1 MSVAAPRP
9 IRPKRPLRRPLQ
21 IGAFMRKEILDVM
34 HQPRLLLTLV
44 LGPFLIMAAFGIGYD
59 DTPAKMRTVFV
70 ASSEDNPMIQQVRD
84 YTERL
89 GNFVDVRGVSTDEQA
104 VRRLLADGDI
114 DLMVKFPDDPMKSV
128 LGGERA
134 PIEVV
139 HTRLDPIQRT
149 AIVFASDLAV
159 GEINGAILARIV
171 WDGQQAANSAL
182 QEMQTVLG
190 QMRADAPSG
199 VESDRVQRLGELAD
213 TVSSSLDQVTSVDPA
228 VVTQPFT
235 SEVRLQVDRV
245 PDVTDWYA
253 PAAVVLMLQQF
264 GVAFG
269 SLTFVRERQLGIVD
283 VFRVAPVGA
292 TEALVGKY
300 LAYLALGLAVGAALT
315 ALVVFVIGTPLAGSV
330 WAVAAIMALSL
341 VASIGLGFVIS
352 LASGSDAQAVQYT
365 MITLLASLFF
375 SGFFLAV
382 GQMEGVAKVIG
393 WLLPVTYGM
402 AMLRDVMLRGSGL
415 DPRLVGGLVAYSVVA
430 FVLALLGTRR
440 RIGTG

>member
-1 MSVAAPRP
+1 MSIAPPRP
-9 IRPKRPLRRPLQ
+9 VRSKRPLRRPLQ
-21 IGAFMRKEILDVM
+21 IGAFMRKEILDVV

-44 LGPFLIMAAFGIGYD
+44 LGPFLVMAAFGIGYD
-59 DTPAKMRTVFV
+59 DTPERMRTVFV
-70 ASSEDNPMIQQVRD
+70 ASSNDNPMLQQVRD
-84 YTERL
+84 YQDRL
-89 GNFVDVRGVSTDEQA
+89 GSFVDVRGVSTDEQA
-104 VRRLLADGDI
+104 VRTLLADGDI
-114 DLMVKFPDDPMKSV
+114 DLMVVFPDDPMTTV
-128 LGGERA
+128 LGGRRA

-149 AIVFASDLAV
+149 TIMFASDLAV

-171 WDGQQAANSAL
+171 GDGQTAANGAV
-182 QEMQTVLG
+182 QEMRVVLDE
-190 QMRADAPSG
+190 MRNEASSGVDAPR
-199 VESDRVQRLGELAD
+199 VERLGELAD

-235 SEVRLQVDRV
+235 SEVRLQIDRV

-292 TEALVGKY
+292 TEALLGKY
-300 LAYLALGLAVGAALT
+300 LAYLVLGLAVGSALT
-315 ALVVFVIGTPLAGSV
+315 SLVVVAIGTPLAGSI
-330 WAVAAIMALSL
+330 WAVASILALTL

-352 LASGSDAQAVQYT
+352 LASRSDAQAVQYT

-382 GQMEGVAKVIG
+382 GQMEGVARMIG
-393 WLLPVTYGM
+393 LLLPVTYGM

-415 DPRLVGGLVAYSVVA
+415 DVRLVGWLAAYSMVA
-430 FVLALLGTRR
+430 FVLALLGARR

>member
-1 MSVAAPRP
+1 MSGTDSRP
-9 IRPKRPLRRPLQ
+9 VRSKRPMRRPLQ
-21 IGAFMRKEILDVM
+21 VGAFMRKEILDVLR
-34 HQPRLLLTLV
+34 QPRLLLTLV

-59 DTPAKMRTVFV
+59 DSPERMRTVFV
-70 ASSEDNPMIQQVRD
+70 ASSEDHVMIQQVRD
-84 YTERL
+84 YEDRL
-89 GNFVDVRGVSTDEQA
+89 GDFVDVRGVSTDERA

-114 DLMVKFPDDPMKSV
+114 DLMVIFPDDPMTTV
-128 LGGERA
+128 LGGDRA
-134 PIEVV
+134 EIEVV
-139 HTRLDPIQRT
+139 HTRLDPIQRA
-149 AIVFASDLAV
+149 AIMFASDLAV
-159 GEINGAILARIV
+159 GEINGAILSRIV
-171 WDGQQAANSAL
+171 GEGQSSADGAL
-182 QEMQTVLG
+182 DEMQGVLE
-190 QMRADAPSG
+190 QMRAAAVSATESER
-199 VESDRVQRLGELAD
+199 VERLGELTAA
-213 TVSSSLDQVTSVDPA
+213 VTSSVDRITSADPA
-228 VVTQPFT
+228 IVTQPFT
-235 SEVRLQVDRV
+235 SEVGIQIDRV

-253 PAAVVLMLQQF
+253 PAAVILMLQQF

-269 SLTFVRERQLGIVD
+269 ALTFVRERQLGIVD

-292 TEALVGKY
+292 TEALLGKY

-315 ALVVFVIGTPLAGSV
+315 ALVVFAIGTPLAGSI
-330 WAVAAIMALSL
+330 WAVVAIMVLSL

-382 GQMEGVAKVIG
+382 GQMEGVAKVIS

-415 DPRLVGGLVAYSVVA
+415 DPLLVGGLVAYSAVA